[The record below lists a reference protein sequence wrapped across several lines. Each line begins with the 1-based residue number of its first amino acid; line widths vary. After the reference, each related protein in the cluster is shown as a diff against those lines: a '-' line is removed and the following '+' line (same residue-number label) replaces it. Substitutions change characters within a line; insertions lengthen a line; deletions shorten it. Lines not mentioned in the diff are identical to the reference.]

1 MAQAGFTPVQL
12 YYSTTATS
20 TPLAANLAVGEL
32 AVNAIDGKLFYKN
45 SATGLVGVLADSSVS
60 TGNLPGGS
68 AGTVVYQSATGVTAY
83 LPLGTSTYILTS
95 NGTGPVYTN
104 PASITVGVA
113 ATATFAT
120 TAGTASTATS
130 ATLANSIAGGLASQL
145 LYQSASGV
153 TSFADAPTV
162 TGTVLGWNGTAF
174 AWVAA
179 PAATSASNI
188 AGGAQYQIPFQS
200 AVSTTAFSGNLT
212 FNSATNTLSSTN
224 VTAAATVTGNLVT
237 GVTVSATKP
246 IATSS
251 NVGAFT
257 YGTLSFSDTD
267 IVSCYQSSVNSYLQ
281 AAIQNTSNGNT
292 ASSEFIAYNDQ
303 GTATTNYVAFGINSS
318 TYAGV
323 GSINS
328 PGNAFLLSSTTDLV
342 VGTIGANSLR
352 FVTNSNAA
360 DSIIINATSAVAF
373 NGNFGS
379 AGQLLQSNGTASA
392 PTWINYASGP
402 STAKTYYMAQ
412 F

>member
-1 MAQAGFTPVQL
+1 MAATGFTPIQL
-12 YYSTTATS
+12 YYSTTATN

-32 AVNAIDGKLFYKN
+32 AVNAADGKLFYKN
-45 SATGLVGVLADSSVS
+45 SVTGLVGVLANASTA
-60 TGNLPGGS
+60 TGNLPGGNT
-68 AGTVVYQSATGVTAY
+68 GTVVYQSATGVTAY
-83 LPLGTSTYILTS
+83 LPLAPVGYLLTS
-95 NGTGPVYTN
+95 GASAPGYVN
-104 PASITVGVA
+104 PATFTVGA
-113 ATATFAT
+113 AT
-120 TAGTASTATS
+120 TATNLSGGAANQIAYQTGVGATAFAPAPPS
-130 ATLANSIAGGLASQL
+130 AGL
-145 LYQSASGV
+145 
-153 TSFADAPTV
+153 
-162 TGTVLGWNGTAF
+162 VLGWTGTAF
-174 AWVAA
+174 NWVSA
-179 PAATSASNI
+179 PAATSATNI

-251 NVGAFT
+251 NVGAFA

-267 IVSCYQSSVNSYLQ
+267 IVSSYQSSVNSYLQ
-281 AAIQNTSNGNT
+281 AVIQNTSNGNT

-303 GTATTNYVAFGINSS
+303 GTATTNYAAFGINSS

-328 PGNAFLLSSTTDLV
+328 PGNAYLLSASTDIV

-360 DSIIINATSAVAF
+360 DSITINATSAVAF

-379 AGQLLQSNGTASA
+379 AGQLLQSNGTTSA